1 MVYKE
6 EKHTWEARY
15 RTSGIVDDPGA
26 GSDLLVIET
35 ENGGKL
41 VTFEFGATEAN
52 FFNVVIRDE
61 DTGANPLTKK
71 VYRLYADGQY
81 VDVESFDEP
90 ILEWGAGKEIAITN
104 EDASNLNQH
113 YIVNMKV
120 YTPIT

>member
-6 EKHTWEARY
+6 EKHTWEAIY
-15 RTSGIVDDPGA
+15 RTSGIVNDPGA

-52 FFNVVIRDE
+52 FFNVVIRDIGGPAE
-61 DTGANPLTKK
+61 PPKK

-81 VDVESFDEP
+81 VDAESFDEP

-104 EDASNLNQH
+104 EVASGLSQG
-113 YIVNMKV
+113 YIVNVKV

>member
-6 EKHTWEARY
+6 EKHTWEAKY
-15 RTSGIVDDPGA
+15 RTSGIVNDPAA

-35 ENGGKL
+35 VNGGKL

-52 FFNVVIRDE
+52 FFNVVIRDL
-61 DTGANPLTKK
+61 DAANPVTKK

-90 ILEWGAGKEIAITN
+90 ILEWGANKEIAITN
-104 EDASNLNQH
+104 EDASGLSQH
-113 YIVNMKV
+113 YTVNMKV

>member
-6 EKHTWEARY
+6 EKHTWEPIY
-15 RTSGIVDDPGA
+15 RSSGILKNIGA
-26 GSDLLVIET
+26 GTDLLIIET

-52 FFNVVIRDE
+52 FFNVVIRDIG
-61 DTGANPLTKK
+61 GAALEPKWK

-81 VDVESFDEP
+81 VDAETFDEP

-104 EDASNLNQH
+104 EEAGGLDQE